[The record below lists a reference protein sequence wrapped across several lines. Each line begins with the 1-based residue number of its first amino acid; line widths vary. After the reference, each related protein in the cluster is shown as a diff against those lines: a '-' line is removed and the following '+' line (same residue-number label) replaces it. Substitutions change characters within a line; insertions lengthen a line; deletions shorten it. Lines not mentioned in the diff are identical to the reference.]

1 MLLICFVSNRCECQY
16 IMTPRFRASGF
27 DGMVHPLM
35 LMSGIS
41 SELENRDVKWTIS
54 VLSGFT
60 REAVTR
66 PPDHYVVNA
75 QLQLG

>member
-1 MLLICFVSNRCECQY
+1 
-16 IMTPRFRASGF
+16 MTPRFRASGF

-75 QLQLG
+75 QLQLA